1 MKYDMLSVKNDLIFK
16 MIFGDPKNKDIM
28 ENFLKSVLD
37 IPHDEYDEMEII
49 DPNLR
54 LDAPD
59 GKIGILD
66 IKLRTK
72 NGKIVDVELQL
83 LRTPEMIERILFYS
97 SKMFTEQIGTGDSY
111 KEIKKVIS
119 ILILD
124 YDMIKNKPKYI
135 HKFLLHDKSDNTTLT
150 DLLEIYVLELGKL
163 PKQTDDTKLY
173 DWLSLFNAKKEE
185 EFSMIAERTPE
196 IKSAVM
202 LVKELSEDEETRLL
216 AESYEKRRRDDV
228 SRLEGAIK
236 EEKRRTALEM
246 LDANM
251 DIEMIVR
258 FTKLTREE
266 IEALKLL

>member
-1 MKYDMLSVKNDLIFK
+1 
-16 MIFGDPKNKDIM
+16 
-28 ENFLKSVLD
+28 
-37 IPHDEYDEMEII
+37 
-49 DPNLR
+49 
-54 LDAPD
+54 
-59 GKIGILD
+59 
-66 IKLRTK
+66 
-72 NGKIVDVELQL
+72 
-83 LRTPEMIERILFYS
+83 
-97 SKMFTEQIGTGDSY
+97 
-111 KEIKKVIS
+111 
-119 ILILD
+119 
-124 YDMIKNKPKYI
+124 MIKNKPKYI